1 MGALFLQL
9 SSIFA
14 GVDGEI
20 ARRLNIQTPWGDF
33 WDTFSD
39 RFVEYVAFIGI
50 GIGFARLED
59 FNSWTWPI
67 VSLLLGG
74 SLLLTTLSEKYRSS
88 TQINYPKK
96 KFEGFFAYFT
106 SGRDA
111 RIFWIAIALI
121 VGHFSIDALVWTML
135 AIGILMHANVI
146 LRFLQ
151 IRKLGFPSSR
161 ISSIKAVFFDFG
173 DTLWHFPE
181 VTYPTEA
188 LIHRE
193 ITVRY
198 EKFLESQGILIPDSI
213 DRLSHEIHS
222 RWSASEVS
230 ADAGEFQS
238 PDYLGIVRSVFEPE
252 GLELSDSQVAT
263 LWELSNA
270 GTSFLGCRLYEDAID
285 TLNWLR
291 ERGIRIGAITNRAH
305 GGASFLKE
313 LRDKGILEYFDVVVS
328 SDQVGVR
335 KPHSAIFQQALIEL
349 GVKSENAIHVGD
361 CLQADIEGARQ
372 AGLTAVWM
380 RRARPAEEEVPKG
393 VNAPDYTISGLS
405 QLRYLP
411 PLVAARGTINDQ

>member
-1 MGALFLQL
+1 M
-9 SSIFA
+9 
-14 GVDGEI
+14 
-20 ARRLNIQTPWGDF
+20 
-33 WDTFSD
+33 
-39 RFVEYVAFIGI
+39 
-50 GIGFARLED
+50 FAR
-59 FNSWTWPI
+59 T
-67 VSLLLGG
+67 
-74 SLLLTTLSEKYRSS
+74 S
-88 TQINYPKK
+88 T
-96 KFEGFFAYFT
+96 
-106 SGRDA
+106 
-111 RIFWIAIALI
+111 
-121 VGHFSIDALVWTML
+121 
-135 AIGILMHANVI
+135 
-146 LRFLQ
+146 
-151 IRKLGFPSSR
+151 FP
-161 ISSIKAVFFDFG
+161 
-173 DTLWHFPE
+173 
-181 VTYPTEA
+181 

-222 RWSASEVS
+222 LWSASEVS

-238 PDYLGIVRSVFEPE
+238 PASLGLVRSVF
-252 GLELSDSQVAT
+252 ELSDSQVAT

-270 GTSFLGCRLYEDAID
+270 GTSFLGCRLFEDAID

-335 KPHSAIFQQALIEL
+335 KPHSAIFQQALTEL

-361 CLQADIEGARQ
+361 RLQADIEGARQ

-411 PLVAARGTINDQ
+411 PLVAARGTIGDQ